1 MCVCE
6 RKLPKMPSTAHT
18 AHGLSVFKGF
28 FGHCRG
34 ADVHSRLNREQ
45 RDFIV
50 RVLDTFEGSNFIG
63 MLPAMGREKGVRTM
77 EKEIVTIRNTAAVRE
92 TERALLV
99 RFDDASEHW
108 IPRSQIQPGSEIAG
122 IDDTGNLIVSQWFA
136 DNSNLF
142 GNGRPAKAAPAKTGG
157 RPLENKPG
165 RGVMFGQKAEGK
177 QPNYKGGVNIGGRE
191 YKLAAWIE
199 QSKSGLEYLSLVI
212 EPVDVGEARAA

>member
-1 MCVCE
+1 M
-6 RKLPKMPSTAHT
+6 
-18 AHGLSVFKGF
+18 
-28 FGHCRG
+28 
-34 ADVHSRLNREQ
+34 HSRLNREQ
-45 RDFIV
+45 HDFIV
-50 RVLDTFEGSNFIG
+50 RVLDAFQGSKFIG
-63 MLPAMGREKGVRTM
+63 ILPAVKRDEGVGTM
-77 EKEIVTIRNTAAVRE
+77 EKETVTIRSCAATRE
-92 TERALLV
+92 TDKAVLV
-99 RFDDASEHW
+99 VFESGTEHW
-108 IPRSQIQPGSEIAG
+108 IPKSQLQPGSEVRARG
-122 IDDTGNLIVSQWFA
+122 DQGDVVVSQWFA

-212 EPVDVGEARAA
+212 EPADVGEARAA